1 MNRMA
6 KILVFIASTQFV
18 FFSANTFAEEASQS
32 LNPDD
37 LALAQAQDILRNRT
51 KRDLEI
57 KKSPKAMENDE
68 QIRAL
73 TGGDEEIRDQIYN
86 SASDILKPLSEQANF
101 DSAAMQQMIL
111 KAAQD
116 PEAFFNSLP
125 EEEQKKIRD
134 IAGQMPNFNS
144 P

>member
-1 MNRMA
+1 
-6 KILVFIASTQFV
+6 
-18 FFSANTFAEEASQS
+18 
-32 LNPDD
+32 
-37 LALAQAQDILRNRT
+37 
-51 KRDLEI
+51 
-57 KKSPKAMENDE
+57 MENDE